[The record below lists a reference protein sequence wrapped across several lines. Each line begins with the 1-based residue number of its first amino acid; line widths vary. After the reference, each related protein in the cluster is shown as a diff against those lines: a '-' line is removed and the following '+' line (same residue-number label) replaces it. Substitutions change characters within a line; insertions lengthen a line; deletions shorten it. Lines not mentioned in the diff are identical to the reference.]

1 MNQKRISLSLKE
13 NINMVRSEL
22 SSEEQF
28 FEQAIVTE
36 RFIKKYKNV
45 IVAIAVAIA
54 VGVVGVVAYR
64 AYEENRVEKSNLALE
79 KLMKDVN
86 DAAALSELKS
96 TNPALH
102 DLWMLSLSAAKGDMA
117 SLEKLKGSTAPFVS
131 DLSSYQTANTPKML
145 DDYAMKQES
154 IYKDLALVQG
164 AILLMKE
171 NKMDEAH
178 EKLSRVSV
186 DSALGKVAAALLH
199 YGVK

>member
-1 MNQKRISLSLKE
+1 MSLKE

-36 RFIKKYKNV
+36 RFIKKYKNI
-45 IVAIAVAIA
+45 IVAVAVAIA
-54 VGVVGVVAYR
+54 VGAVGVVAYR
-64 AYEENRVEKSNLALE
+64 AYEENRIEKSNLALE

-86 DAAALSELKS
+86 DAASLSELKS

-117 SLEKLKGSTAPFVS
+117 SLEKLKSSTAPFVS
-131 DLSSYQTANTPKML
+131 DLSSYQTANTPKTL

-154 IYKDLALVQG
+154 IYKDLALVQS

-171 NKMDEAH
+171 NKIDEAH